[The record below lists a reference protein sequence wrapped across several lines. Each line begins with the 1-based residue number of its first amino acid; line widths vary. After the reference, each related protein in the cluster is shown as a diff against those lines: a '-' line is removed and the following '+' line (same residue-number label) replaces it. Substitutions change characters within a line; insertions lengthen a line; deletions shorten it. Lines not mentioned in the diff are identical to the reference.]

1 MYADIPITDNIQRIM
16 FEIDID
22 TRIQNTKAYA
32 SIRHLS
38 NFYDENE
45 VLIMLGSIFKIKSVI
60 YNKKEQMWI
69 AHLVM
74 CSEDDFE
81 LRDLLKQIKKETKA
95 GVTSVGF
102 LLYRQGKFDK
112 AKIFFLQLL
121 HNKSLSLNNYDLV
134 NCFRGLGST
143 ERGLKDYDAALL
155 YHRMELWFVKK
166 LNNSLAVAKTY
177 YIIAQT
183 YFCKNY
189 YDLAL
194 GYSIKALVL
203 LLFDNHDEEC
213 VYIYHIIA
221 MIYRE
226 RKQFDLSYKYQKKT
240 LNIQKHLLTKNH
252 PELGITYQNVAII
265 FDGMKNYQQ
274 ANDYYN
280 RALSIFHKSC
290 PQDHPNIKA
299 IENKLSLLQHKRN

>member
-102 LLYRQGKFDK
+102 LLYRQ
-112 AKIFFLQLL
+112 
-121 HNKSLSLNNYDLV
+121 
-134 NCFRGLGST
+134 
-143 ERGLKDYDAALL
+143 
-155 YHRMELWFVKK
+155 
-166 LNNSLAVAKTY
+166 
-177 YIIAQT
+177 
-183 YFCKNY
+183 
-189 YDLAL
+189 
-194 GYSIKALVL
+194 
-203 LLFDNHDEEC
+203 
-213 VYIYHIIA
+213 
-221 MIYRE
+221 
-226 RKQFDLSYKYQKKT
+226 
-240 LNIQKHLLTKNH
+240 
-252 PELGITYQNVAII
+252 
-265 FDGMKNYQQ
+265 
-274 ANDYYN
+274 
-280 RALSIFHKSC
+280 
-290 PQDHPNIKA
+290 
-299 IENKLSLLQHKRN
+299 